1 MRHPAAFLIPVF
13 ALATAAG
20 TASAGELRDLRLVQS
35 DTGTRAELHLDTASD
50 ARLFELH
57 NPDRLV
63 IDLPSTRPAPGFH
76 LPGANGAVAN
86 LRTGQPTPGTL
97 RIVFDLGIPIRTAH
111 RFETDGAERVLV
123 VDLVSPD
130 AGGLAPMRNVPRA
143 AASLRAPVPAPATI
157 VSVSRGDAPFRAQ
170 PPRSGPAAADAR
182 VWTQADVSSTA
193 EPLRDTGATEA
204 GDPMPLQ
211 ADGAP
216 ASAYPEIPTTIAT
229 GVPAAVDAGE
239 QPGSESVQAPAPR
252 VVARRMGPSLR
263 ASRAGSPMD
272 AFANARAAAPTS
284 GTSGTTTRAPSKT
297 MLDVIGHG
305 QRKLIV
311 AIDAGHGGKDP
322 GAHGPSG
329 LREKAVTLAVARELA
344 RQVNAD
350 PGLRAVLIR
359 DGDEFVPLQARY
371 MKARAAQAD
380 LFISIHADASP
391 NDTANGASVFVL
403 STRGASSQA
412 ARWLADSEN
421 AADLVGGVSLDSKD
435 HNLAAVL
442 LDLSQSATMRASDDV
457 AQQVLG
463 ALMNVGKAH
472 KPSIERANFVVL
484 RSPDVPSMLVET
496 GFITNPGEEQRL
508 NDPGYRSRLAAAIT
522 EGVRRYFVGQP
533 PPGSWFAARNGSTAG
548 DGGSPQVASAPD

>member
-1 MRHPAAFLIPVF
+1 MRHLAVLLIPVF

-20 TASAGELRDLRLVQS
+20 AASAGELRNLRLVQS
-35 DTGTRAELHLDTASD
+35 DSGTRAELQLDAESD
-50 ARLFELH
+50 VRLFELH

-63 IDLPSTRPAPGFH
+63 IDLPSTRTAPGFR

-86 LRTGQPTPGTL
+86 LRTGQPAPGTL
-97 RIVFDLGIPIRTAH
+97 RVVFDLGIPVRAAH
-111 RFETDGAERVLV
+111 RFEANGEGRLLV
-123 VDLVSPD
+123 VDLLSPD
-130 AGGLAPMRNVPRA
+130 AVLAPARSA
-143 AASLRAPVPAPATI
+143 SAASVSVPAPIAGL
-157 VSVSRGDAPFRAQ
+157 SRREAPVRVRQ
-170 PPRSGPAAADAR
+170 PGAGAASPDAR
-182 VWTQADVSSTA
+182 TWTQADVSSVA
-193 EPLRDTGATEA
+193 EPLRDGAA
-204 GDPMPLQ
+204 SDYSDPMPLP
-211 ADGAP
+211 ADAAP
-216 ASAYPEIPTTIAT
+216 DFADPSISTTIAT
-229 GVPAAVDAGE
+229 GVPASIDASRSS
-239 QPGSESVQAPAPR
+239 PPAPP
-252 VVARRMGPSLR
+252 ARNDVRPLRPSLR
-263 ASRAGSPMD
+263 ASRAGSPLD
-272 AFANARAAAPTS
+272 AFANARAATPFPDATMPA
-284 GTSGTTTRAPSKT
+284 TRAPTKT
-297 MLDVIGHG
+297 MHDVIGRG

-329 LREKAVTLAVARELA
+329 VREKAVTLAVARELA

-350 PGLRAVLIR
+350 PGMRAVLIR
-359 DGDEFVPLQARY
+359 DGDQFVPLKTRY
-371 MKARAAQAD
+371 MKARSAQAD

-391 NDTANGASVFVL
+391 NDSATGASVFVL

-421 AADLVGGVSLDSKD
+421 AADLVGGVSLDSRD

-472 KPSIERANFVVL
+472 KPALERANFVVL

-508 NDPGYRSRLAAAIT
+508 NDPGYRARLAAAIA
-522 EGVRRYFVGQP
+522 EGVRRYFVGQA
-533 PPGSWFAARNGSTAG
+533 PPGSWYAARNATNAA
-548 DGGSPQVASAPD
+548 DGGASQVASAPY

>member
-1 MRHPAAFLIPVF
+1 MRHLAVLLIPVF

-20 TASAGELRDLRLVQS
+20 AASAGELRSLRVVQS
-35 DTGTRAELHLDTASD
+35 DSGTRAELQLDAESD
-50 ARLFELH
+50 VRLFELH

-63 IDLPSTRPAPGFH
+63 IDLPSTRTAPGFR

-86 LRTGQPTPGTL
+86 LRTGQPAPGTL
-97 RIVFDLGIPIRTAH
+97 RVVFDLGIPVRAAH
-111 RFETDGAERVLV
+111 RFEANGEGRLLV
-123 VDLVSPD
+123 VDLLSPD
-130 AGGLAPMRNVPRA
+130 AVLAPARSA
-143 AASLRAPVPAPATI
+143 SAASVSVPAPIA
-157 VSVSRGDAPFRAQ
+157 VLSRREAPVRVRQ
-170 PPRSGPAAADAR
+170 PGAGAASPDAR
-182 VWTQADVSSTA
+182 TWTQSDVSSVA
-193 EPLRDTGATEA
+193 EPLRDGAA
-204 GDPMPLQ
+204 SDYSDPMPLP
-211 ADGAP
+211 ADAAP
-216 ASAYPEIPTTIAT
+216 DFADPSFSTTIAT
-229 GVPAAVDAGE
+229 GVPASIDASRSS
-239 QPGSESVQAPAPR
+239 PPAPP
-252 VVARRMGPSLR
+252 ARNDVRPLRPSLR
-263 ASRAGSPMD
+263 ASRAGSPLD
-272 AFANARAAAPTS
+272 AFANARAATPFPDATMPA
-284 GTSGTTTRAPSKT
+284 TRAPTKT
-297 MLDVIGHG
+297 MHDVIGRG

-329 LREKAVTLAVARELA
+329 VREKAVTLAVARELA

-350 PGLRAVLIR
+350 PGMRAVLIR
-359 DGDEFVPLQARY
+359 DGDQFVPLKTRY
-371 MKARAAQAD
+371 MKARSAQAD

-391 NDTANGASVFVL
+391 NDSATGASVFVL

-421 AADLVGGVSLDSKD
+421 AADLVGGVSLDSRD

-472 KPSIERANFVVL
+472 KPSLERANFVVL

-508 NDPGYRSRLAAAIT
+508 NDPGYRARLAAAIA
-522 EGVRRYFVGQP
+522 EGVRRYFVGQA
-533 PPGSWFAARNGSTAG
+533 PPGSWYAARNATNAA
-548 DGGSPQVASAPD
+548 DGGASQVASAPY

>member
-1 MRHPAAFLIPVF
+1 MRRPAVLLIPVL
-13 ALATAAG
+13 ALATVAG
-20 TASAGELRDLRLVQS
+20 TASAGELRALRLVQS
-35 DTGTRAELHLDTASD
+35 ESGTRVELQLDAESD

-57 NPDRLV
+57 DPDRLV
-63 IDLPSTRPAPGFH
+63 IDLPSTRAAPGFR

-97 RIVFDLGIPIRTAH
+97 RVVFDLGMPVRTAH
-111 RFETDGAERVLV
+111 RFEANGQGRVLV

-130 AGGLAPMRNVPRA
+130 AVLAPTRSASAAPA
-143 AASLRAPVPAPATI
+143 AASGSVPASIVALSRRENPAR
-157 VSVSRGDAPFRAQ
+157 VRQ
-170 PPRSGPAAADAR
+170 PGVGTASSDMR
-182 VWTQADVSSTA
+182 VWTQSEVSSVA
-193 EPLRDTGATEA
+193 EPLRDGGTSDYS
-204 GDPMPLQ
+204 DPMPLQ
-211 ADGAP
+211 ADAAP
-216 ASAYPEIPTTIAT
+216 VFADPSTPATIATIAT
-229 GVPAAVDAGE
+229 GVPVSIEASPSSLPV
-239 QPGSESVQAPAPR
+239 PPASPARTDVRPR
-252 VVARRMGPSLR
+252 RPSLR
-263 ASRAGSPMD
+263 ASRAGSPLD
-272 AFANARAAAPTS
+272 AFANARAAVPVPEA
-284 GTSGTTTRAPSKT
+284 TTPATRAPSRT
-297 MLDVIGHG
+297 MRDVIGRG

-329 LREKAVTLAVARELA
+329 VREKAVTLAVARELA

-350 PGLRAVLIR
+350 PGMRAVLIR
-359 DGDEFVPLQARY
+359 DGDQFVPLKTRY

-380 LFISIHADASP
+380 LFISIHADASL
-391 NDTANGASVFVL
+391 NDSATGASVFVL

-421 AADLVGGVSLDSKD
+421 AADLVGGVSLDSRD

-472 KPSIERANFVVL
+472 KPSLERANFVVL

-508 NDPGYRSRLAAAIT
+508 NDSGYRARLAAAIT

-533 PPGSWFAARNGSTAG
+533 PPGSWYAARSATNAA
-548 DGGSPQVASAPD
+548 DGGTPQVASAPD